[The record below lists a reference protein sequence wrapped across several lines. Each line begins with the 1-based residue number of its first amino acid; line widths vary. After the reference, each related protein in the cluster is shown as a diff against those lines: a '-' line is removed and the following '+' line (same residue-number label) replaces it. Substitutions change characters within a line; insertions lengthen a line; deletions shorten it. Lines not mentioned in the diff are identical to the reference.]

1 MTNGILCQ
9 YICETEIVIDDAF
22 IHFMTVNFMK
32 VKFHENESESRSVM
46 SNFLSPH
53 GLYSPW
59 NSPGQ
64 NTRVGSFSLPQ
75 RIFPTQG
82 SNPGLPHCRV
92 ILYQLNHNESLLNS
106 MDHSKVMELSCCTTR
121 CPWLVC
127 SWVYTHIYNCHWSP
141 FSVLYNV
148 ITETRFKFVLNTS
161 FSFLLC
167 LSKTD

>member
-1 MTNGILCQ
+1 MDLYILWQ
-9 YICETEIVIDDAF
+9 WTSWNWNS
-22 IHFMTVNFMK
+22 MKMK
-32 VKFHENESESRSVM
+32 VKVAQSCPTLQMN
-46 SNFLSPH
+46 
-53 GLYSPW
+53 GLHSPW

-92 ILYQLNHNESLLNS
+92 ILYQLNHNDSLLNS
-106 MDHSKVMELSCCTTR
+106 MDHSKVMKLSCCTTR
-121 CPWLVC
+121 CPWFVC

-161 FSFLLC
+161 FSFFLC